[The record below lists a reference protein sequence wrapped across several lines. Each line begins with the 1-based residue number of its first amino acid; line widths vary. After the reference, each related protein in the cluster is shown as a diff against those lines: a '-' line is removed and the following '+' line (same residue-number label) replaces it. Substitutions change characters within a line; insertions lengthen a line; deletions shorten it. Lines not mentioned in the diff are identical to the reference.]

1 MNYRAFINLLVK
13 PEGKIII
20 VNVGGLSLL
29 IGGFVRQTKKNA
41 SKRATHTR
49 AMDPHTLESDM
60 LFMDDIIS
68 CLTSKKKKTPRDA
81 AAKDAAP
88 IPKKQSAAASE
99 SKSHNH
105 IWLSQPVHLSS
116 KAHWAT
122 WIHVRVLSTEFV
134 EARDVGASWAI
145 RRFGAFSRLLL
156 INRFVLLIFRR
167 FSVGGAL
174 TLLRRIFTIGCGIGR
189 AGWAGCLFCF
199 FVLFAD

>member
-1 MNYRAFINLLVK
+1 MNYRAFINLSVK

-20 VNVGGLSLL
+20 VNAGGLSLL
-29 IGGFVRQTKKNA
+29 IDLGAHNSQSKNKAFACTSAGGFVRQTKKNA
-41 SKRATHTR
+41 SQRATHTR

-68 CLTSKKKKTPRDA
+68 CLTSKKNKTPRDA

-122 WIHVRVLSTEFV
+122 WIHVRSLSTEFV
-134 EARDVGASWAI
+134 EARDVGA
-145 RRFGAFSRLLL
+145 
-156 INRFVLLIFRR
+156 
-167 FSVGGAL
+167 
-174 TLLRRIFTIGCGIGR
+174 
-189 AGWAGCLFCF
+189 
-199 FVLFAD
+199 